1 MLVIT
6 LQMKP
11 ALAEDRVAIK
21 HGHAVFGELKYP
33 KDFKHF
39 DFANPDAPKGGFVKF
54 YSLGA
59 FDSLNEFVLKGNK
72 APSLGYTYE
81 SLMYPSTDEPYSQ
94 YCLIAESIE
103 VPESKT
109 WVAFN
114 IRPEARW
121 HDGKEITAEDVK
133 FTLETLKT
141 KGDPNYKIIYG
152 DVSHVEVLDKR
163 KVKFHISAPD
173 NPLII
178 SSIGGMP
185 LLPKHFFADKDFEKY
200 DDKPILASG
209 PYKIKAYEFGKF
221 IEYEKVQDYWAKDL
235 PIARGLHNFHN
246 IKFDVYLDYQ
256 VAVEAFKS
264 GEYDYRDEMVS
275 RVWSTS
281 YDIEPIKD
289 GKIIKAEW
297 SHKQPANLQT
307 TYLNMRNP
315 NLADIKLREALTL
328 AFDFDW
334 MNKALFYGV
343 YTRTTSYFDNSKF
356 AAKGLPEGKEL
367 EILNKFKGQVPEEVF
382 TKEFVMPS
390 TNANPFKNR
399 ENLKKAFN
407 ILTEAGY
414 KIDKNLLISPH
425 TGKPV
430 VVEVIYHLQQFERML
445 NAYKDNLAKIGITL
459 NLRFLDHAQYQKRM
473 QTFDFEMT
481 TAAFNSVSIPGNNQ
495 RQLWHSSADVDGG
508 YNFSGVHNA
517 AVDYLVDH
525 LSNSKTEEDLIAY
538 ARALDRVL
546 LWNYYSIPQMHSRKF
561 RFLYWNKFEMP
572 EIKPDYDVGT
582 ETWWMKEDY
591 R

>member
-1 MLVIT
+1 MT
-6 LQMKP
+6 P
-11 ALAEDRVAIK
+11 AWAEDKVAVK
-21 HGHAVFGELKYP
+21 HGHAIFGELKYKP
-33 KDFKHF
+33 DFQHF
-39 DFANPDAPKGGFVKF
+39 DYANPDAPKGGFVKF

-59 FDSLNEFVLKGNK
+59 FDSLNDFVLKGNK
-72 APSLGYTYE
+72 APSLNYTYE

-94 YCLIAESIE
+94 YGLIAESIE

-114 IRPEARW
+114 LRPQARW
-121 HDGKEITAEDVK
+121 HDGNEITAEDVK
-133 FTLETLKT
+133 FTLETLKS
-141 KGDPNYKIIYG
+141 KGDPNYKIIYA
-152 DVSHVEVLDKR
+152 DVSHVEVLNKR
-163 KVKFHISAPD
+163 KVKFYISAPD

-185 LLPKHFFADKDFEKY
+185 ILPKHFFVDKEFDKY

-221 IEYEKVQDYWAKDL
+221 IEYERVPDYWAKDL
-235 PIARGLHNFHN
+235 PVMRGLNNFN
-246 IKFDVYLDYQ
+246 NVKIDAYLDYQ

-264 GEYDYRDEMVS
+264 GEYDYRDEASS
-275 RVWSTS
+275 RVWATN
-281 YDIEPIKD
+281 YDIEAIKN
-289 GKIIKAEW
+289 GRMIKAEW
-297 SHKQPANLQT
+297 SHKLPANLQA
-307 TYLNMRNP
+307 TYLNMRDP
-315 NLADIKLREALTL
+315 NLADVKLREALTL

-334 MNKALFYGV
+334 MNKALFFGI
-343 YTRTTSYFDNSKF
+343 YTRTISYFDNTKF
-356 AAKGLPEGKEL
+356 AAKALPTGKEL
-367 EILNKFKGQVPEEVF
+367 EILNKFKDQVPPEVF
-382 TKEFVMPS
+382 TKEFIMPS
-390 TNANPFKNR
+390 TSANPFKNR
-399 ENLKKAFN
+399 ENLKIALKL
-407 ILTEAGY
+407 LTDAGY
-414 KIDKNLLISPH
+414 KVDKDLLISPH

-430 VVEVIYHLQQFERML
+430 MIEVIYHLQQFERLL

-481 TAAFNSVSIPGNNQ
+481 TAAFNSISVPGNNQ
-495 RQLWHSSADVDGG
+495 RQLWHSSADVEGG
-508 YNFSGVHNA
+508 FNFSGVHNPV
-517 AVDYLVDH
+517 VDYLVDH

-546 LWNYYSIPQMHSRKF
+546 LWNYYSIPQMHSRQF

-572 EIKPDYDVGT
+572 KIKPDYDIGT